1 MITETKKKKKDRRTQ
16 EQRADHHQRQRM
28 KERAAILS
36 IKPLTP
42 TSCLV
47 WGGEKE
53 HIVRL
58 MPNGQILCDCEG
70 WKKARGHNCSHCMKY
85 RLVYGDLR
93 KDLKK

>member
-1 MITETKKKKKDRRTQ
+1 MTTETKVKKVLTEAAKDRR
-16 EQRADHHQRQRM
+16 QRKVM
-28 KERAAILS
+28 KARAAILS

-70 WKKARGHNCSHCMKY
+70 WKHARGNNCSHAMKY
-85 RLVYGDLR
+85 RLTYGDLR
-93 KDLKK
+93 KDLRK